1 MAKFLI
7 GVDIEQT
14 RSTTIVVEIEADSLP
29 EAERKAVEG
38 VRQKC
43 YRATDMKHLGVGPH
57 HGWTDESFD
66 ALGVNHEENW
76 DSGDYNADL
85 KV

>member
-14 RSTTIVVEIEADSLP
+14 RSTTIVVEVEADTLS

-38 VRQKC
+38 AQQGC
-43 YRATDMKHLGVGPH
+43 YRATDMKHLGIGPY
-57 HGWTDESFD
+57 HGWVNEGF
-66 ALGVNHEENW
+66 AVLGTNHEENW
-76 DSGDYNADL
+76 GSGDYKADIR
-85 KV
+85 V